1 MQALRP
7 SCKPSAP
14 RSSAALPSLSPLSF
28 LSSFPLALSPSRPLH
43 TLLTPHP
50 RPPPTHKG
58 KVEEELNTICM
69 DILKLLDEN
78 LIAKAEKVAQ
88 PEAIVF
94 YKKMKAGKN
103 LLAASR
109 LCMS

>member
-1 MQALRP
+1 M
-7 SCKPSAP
+7 
-14 RSSAALPSLSPLSF
+14 
-28 LSSFPLALSPSRPLH
+28 SSFPLALSPSRPLH

-109 LCMS
+109 FCMS